1 MNKTFCLLISV
12 LLILTMLVGCEKVGN
27 TQDTTPNSTQTPSVS
42 GIVTNQPP
50 IDGEVKLLASEYS
63 GTPFIAVNGNVPYFT
78 DDEKTTDVFEIY
90 SELDDLGRCGVA
102 YANICKE
109 LMPTEGRES
118 LSSVTPSGWKNKPYD
133 FVDGGWLY
141 NRAHII
147 GFQLAGEQANK
158 LNLITGTRYFNVDGM
173 LTFEN
178 MVADYV
184 KETNNHVLYRVT
196 PIFNGD
202 NLVAEGVLMEAWS
215 VEDNGDGVCFNVFC
229 YNVQPGVEIDYATGD
244 SWVSGERPNNNDTGN
259 SADGEVV
266 TYILNTNSKKFHKE
280 TCGSVKDISEQNK
293 KVFEGTREDLIGQG
307 YSPCGN
313 CKP

>member
-1 MNKTFCLLISV
+1 MKKVKIGSILLCIV
-12 LLILTMLVGCEKVGN
+12 LLIGILSGCGQNVNDALDKP
-27 TQDTTPNSTQTPSVS
+27 TTPENSTV
-42 GIVTNQPP
+42 VTQPNEN
-50 IDGEVKLLASEYS
+50 DETKLLASEYS
-63 GTPFIAVNGNVPYFT
+63 GEPFVAVNDNTPYFT
-78 DDEKTTDVFEIY
+78 EDEKATKEVFEKY
-90 SELDDLGRCGVA
+90 SELDNLGRCGVA

-109 LMPTEGRES
+109 LMPTEDRES
-118 LSSVTPSGWKNKPYD
+118 LSSVTPSGWKNKQYD

-178 MVADYV
+178 MIADYV

-196 PIFNGD
+196 PIYNGD
-202 NLVAEGVLMEAWS
+202 NLVAEGVLMEGWS
-215 VEDNGDGVCFNVFC
+215 IEDEGDGICFNVFC

-244 SWVSGERPNNNDTGN
+244 SWLSGEKNGNDDNT
-259 SADGEVV
+259 SESE

-280 TCGSVKDISEQNK
+280 TCSNAKDISEKNK
-293 KVFEGTREDLIGQG
+293 DTFTGDRDDLIKQG
-307 YSPCGN
+307 YSPCGS

>member
-1 MNKTFCLLISV
+1 MKKVKIGSILLCIV
-12 LLILTMLVGCEKVGN
+12 LLIGILSGCGQNVNN
-27 TQDTTPNSTQTPSVS
+27 TLNKPTTPENSTV
-42 GIVTNQPP
+42 VTQPNEN
-50 IDGEVKLLASEYS
+50 DETKLLASEYS
-63 GTPFIAVNGNVPYFT
+63 GEPFVAVNNNTPYFT
-78 DDEKTTDVFEIY
+78 EDEKATTEVFEKY
-90 SELDDLGRCGVA
+90 SELDNLGRCGVA

-109 LMPTEGRES
+109 LMPTEDRES
-118 LSSVTPSGWKNKPYD
+118 LSSVTPSGWKNKQYD

-178 MVADYV
+178 MIADYV

-196 PIFNGD
+196 PIYNGN
-202 NLVAEGVLMEAWS
+202 NLVAEGVLMEGWS
-215 VEDNGDGVCFNVFC
+215 IEDEGDGICFNVFC

-244 SWVSGERPNNNDTGN
+244 SWLSGEKNENDDNT
-259 SADGEVV
+259 SESE

-280 TCGSVKDISEQNK
+280 TCSNAKDISEK
-293 KVFEGTREDLIGQG
+293 KKDTFTGDRDDLVKQG
-307 YSPCGN
+307 YSPCGS

>member
-1 MNKTFCLLISV
+1 MKKIKIWSILLCIVLLIS
-12 LLILTMLVGCEKVGN
+12 ILTGCGEVGDILGEF
-27 TQDTTPNSTQTPSVS
+27 TSPENSTT
-42 GIVTNQPP
+42 VTQPTVNDD
-50 IDGEVKLLASEYS
+50 IELLASGYS
-63 GTPFIAVNGNVPYFT
+63 GEPFVAVNNNIPYFT
-78 DDEKTTDVFEIY
+78 DDEKGSTEVFENY
-90 SELDDLGRCGVA
+90 SPLDNLGRCGVA

-109 LMPTEGRES
+109 LMPTEDRES
-118 LSSVTPSGWKNKPYD
+118 LSSVTPSGWKNKQYD

-184 KETNNHVLYRVT
+184 KEESGHVLYRVT
-196 PIFNGD
+196 PIYVGD
-202 NLVAEGVLMEAWS
+202 NLVCEGVLMEGWS
-215 VEDNGDGVCFNVFC
+215 VEDKGEAICFNVFC
-229 YNVQPGVEIDYATGD
+229 YNVQPGVEINYATGD
-244 SWVSGERPNNNDTGN
+244 SWLSGEKVPENDKEDN
-259 SADGEVV
+259 IKE

-280 TCGSVKDISEQNK
+280 TCSNAKDISDKNK
-293 KVFEGTREDLIGQG
+293 EIYKGTKDELIKDG
-307 YSPCGN
+307 YNPCGS